1 MTELLQFENNCQVV
15 KQATGVCGGVFF
27 RQRISKKTLAEWS
40 TYVDC

>member
-27 RQRISKKTLAEWS
+27 RQLFSKKKIG
-40 TYVDC
+40 